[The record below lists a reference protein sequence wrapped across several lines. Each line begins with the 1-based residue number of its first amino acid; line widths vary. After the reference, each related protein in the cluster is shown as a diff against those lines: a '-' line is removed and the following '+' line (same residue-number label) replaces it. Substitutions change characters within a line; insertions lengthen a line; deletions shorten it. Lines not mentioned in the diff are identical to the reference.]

1 MERSRSGRP
10 ERRLDHLSRPHRGV
24 QTSERSLTGSTRST
38 VIAKPAT
45 AAGPRIASMGGPGVP
60 RACASRVRRADP
72 RAWHR
77 SDGSARPPASFSRY
91 PETTRSPQPLAGPA
105 PACPIAS
112 APTGKFRRS
121 ADRRSPSPARRARA
135 GVRTSSGSN
144 RRAQRP
150 HPGFADRSEANSSP
164 EATMPRLRRRARD
177 PSHLTDEPR
186 ASLRRVNAPPAPAAP
201 QTRVF
206 DDKPA
211 EPSSTDWRQDAK
223 DPASADRG
231 GAVEDVRRLSA
242 CDQPLATSRRTGAAN
257 ETVAFTGIGSDTVST
272 G

>member
-1 MERSRSGRP
+1 MERSRSGKP
-10 ERRLDHLSRPHRGV
+10 KRRLDHLSRPHRCV
-24 QTSERSLTGSTRST
+24 QTSERSLTGSTRPT

-77 SDGSARPPASFSRY
+77 SDGSARPPASFSRH

-105 PACPIAS
+105 PACPIAP
-112 APTGKFRRS
+112 APAGKFRRS

-150 HPGFADRSEANSSP
+150 HPGFAGRSEANSSP
-164 EATMPRLRRRARD
+164 KATMPRLRRRARN
-177 PSHLTDEPR
+177 PSHLMDEPR
-186 ASLRRVNAPPAPAAP
+186 ASLGRVNAPG
-201 QTRVF
+201 TRR
-206 DDKPA
+206 
-211 EPSSTDWRQDAK
+211 PSDSR
-223 DPASADRG
+223 
-231 GAVEDVRRLSA
+231 VRRYA
-242 CDQPLATSRRTGAAN
+242 CRTVIDGLAAGRERPRLGGPRRGLLVTCD
-257 ETVAFTGIGSDTVST
+257 V
-272 G
+272 